1 MYRKGSAALIIN
13 NKNQFLLVNLNS
25 FKERYF
31 SIPGGGQEKDETLF
45 ETIYR
50 ELNEELNIKKEDL
63 ELVGESKKALI
74 TEYLTPKISDGV
86 EYNGSEKYYFGFKYI
101 GDGNVKAN
109 ENEVRSCKWVDKKDF
124 KDYLLFDD
132 QTEDTMEKIN
142 EIFVNIIK

>member
-1 MYRKGSAALIIN
+1 MKIKEKYMYRKGSAALIIN

-109 ENEVRSCKWVDKKDF
+109 ENEVRSCK
-124 KDYLLFDD
+124 
-132 QTEDTMEKIN
+132 
-142 EIFVNIIK
+142 